1 LVGGEARLS
10 GRGSGVAAIGIGA
23 ALRRIRERFE
33 ISLVSV
39 ARRAEISDAMLS
51 RIERGERHS
60 PHFTTVAKI
69 ALALGVSLDEIA
81 HEAGIAVAVHRRT
94 TPKAAAMEIRRA
106 EHLEAAM
113 RFLVLLLHKRTDLI
127 LL

>member
-1 LVGGEARLS
+1 
-10 GRGSGVAAIGIGA
+10 VAAIGIGA
-23 ALRRIRERFE
+23 ALRRIRERMQV
-33 ISLVSV
+33 SLVSI

-81 HEAGIAVAVHRRT
+81 HEAGIAVAIHRRT

-106 EHLEAAM
+106 EHLDAAL
-113 RFLVLLLHKRTDLI
+113 RFLDRARERVAKANES
-127 LL
+127 

>member
-1 LVGGEARLS
+1 MP
-10 GRGSGVAAIGIGA
+10 AIGIGP
-23 ALRRIRERFE
+23 ALRRIRERME
-33 ISLVSV
+33 VSLVSV

-51 RIERGERHS
+51 RIERGERMS

-69 ALALGVSLDEIA
+69 ALALGVSLDEVA

-94 TPKAAAMEIRRA
+94 TPKAAAAEIRRA

-113 RFLVLLLHKRTDLI
+113 RYLDRARDRLAKANES
-127 LL
+127 